1 MTTGKTTNPQDRA
14 GALPARIALGTMH
27 GKERALAPAFDRL
40 SVRLIVPAGLDTDRF
55 GTFSAE
61 TPRQGDMEQA
71 ARAKIEAA
79 MAATG
84 LPVGLASEG
93 AYGPHPAVPFMAA
106 GLEILLWRDA
116 ERGHEII
123 ERLGDDRP
131 TYDHAEVAG
140 IDQAAPLLQRVG
152 FPETAVI
159 VAPALALDRPL
170 AKGVRTMPELAAA
183 IAAACKASP
192 VGKAMVQTD
201 MRAHMNPRR
210 MTMIARLGLRLA
222 ERLACRCDACGAAGW
237 GRLGTV
243 PGLPCDW
250 CGGPSLLIAHEVH
263 GCTACGTT
271 RPVPRPDGKTTADP
285 GQCPACNP

>member
-1 MTTGKTTNPQDRA
+1 MTTEGTLDQQNRA
-14 GALPARIALGTMH
+14 GLLPARVALGTMH
-27 GKERALAPAFDRL
+27 DKERALAPAFDRL
-40 SVRLIVPAGLDTDRF
+40 SVRLIVPEGLNTDRF

-61 TPRQGDMEQA
+61 IPRAGSMEEA
-71 ARAKIEAA
+71 ARAKAMAA

-84 LPVGLASEG
+84 LPAGLASEG
-93 AYGPHPAVPFMAA
+93 AYGPHPAIPFMAA

-116 ERGHEII
+116 DTGQEII
-123 ERLGDDRP
+123 ERLSDDRP
-131 TYDHAEVAG
+131 TYDHEEVAD
-140 IDQAAPLLQRVG
+140 IDQAAPLLTRVG

-159 VAPALALDRPL
+159 VSPAGAAGRPV
-170 AKGVRTMPELAAA
+170 AKGLTDVAQLASA
-183 IAAACKASP
+183 IAAACRDSP
-192 VGKAMVQTD
+192 AGKAMVQTD

-210 MTMIARLGLRLA
+210 MALIARLGLRMA
-222 ERLACRCDACGAAGW
+222 ERLACRCDACGAPGW
-237 GRLGTV
+237 GMLGTV